1 VTRSFALSVAKY
13 VLGLSLLGYVVWDD
27 RAQLLDT
34 LSRPLNLGAW
44 ALTAIFVSLSALT
57 TFVRWFVLV
66 RAQELPFQLRD
77 AVRLGMIAYFFNA
90 VLPSA
95 IGGDLV
101 KAVGLARRQSRRTV
115 AVATVFADR
124 FIGLWGIAWLISLL
138 GVLYWALGIELHPR
152 LVRVVEIAWT
162 VLGGSIAGWIVI
174 GFLPNHRSQRFADR
188 LHHIPKVGG
197 SLAEAWRAI
206 WMYRRKPKAVLTAL
220 GLSFISQMLYVL
232 CFYTAAQV
240 TAGPEPTSVLPT
252 WIEHSLFVPLGM
264 IAQAIFPSPGGIG
277 GGEYAFG
284 EMYHMIGHERSFGR
298 FGMMV
303 LRCSTWAVAFVFY
316 IVGTQTRTGIPKI
329 EATTDSEPA

>member
-1 VTRSFALSVAKY
+1 VTRSAALNVGKY

-34 LSRPLNLGAW
+34 LTRPLNLGAW

-66 RAQELPFQLRD
+66 RAQELPFTLRE

-138 GVLYWALGIELHPR
+138 GAVYWLIGVDLHPR
-152 LVRVVEIAWT
+152 LVQVVEIAWT

-174 GFLPNHRSQRFADR
+174 GFLPDSRSERFAER
-188 LHHIPKVGG
+188 LQNIPKIGG

-206 WMYRRKPKAVLTAL
+206 WMYRRKPRAVLTAL
-220 GLSFISQMLYVL
+220 GLSFVSQMLYVM
-232 CFYTAAQV
+232 CFFNAAHV
-240 TAGPEPTSVLPT
+240 TAGPDPASVLPT
-252 WIEHSLFVPLGM
+252 WVEHSLFVPLGM

-277 GGEYAFG
+277 GSEFAFG
-284 EMYHMIGHERSFGR
+284 EMYQMIGHKRSFGSL
-298 FGMMV
+298 GMMV
-303 LRCSTWAVAFVFY
+303 LRFTTWAVALVFY
-316 IVGTQTRTGIPKI
+316 IVGTQTRTGPSTA
-329 EATTDSEPA
+329 EPTMDFTTE